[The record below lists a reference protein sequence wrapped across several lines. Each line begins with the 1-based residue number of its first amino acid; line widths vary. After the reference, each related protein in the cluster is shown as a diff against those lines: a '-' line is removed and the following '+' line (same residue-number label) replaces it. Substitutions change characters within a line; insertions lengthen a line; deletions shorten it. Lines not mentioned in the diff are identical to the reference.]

1 MHLPVTTAI
10 AASSVLSGA
19 RYDTSSYKTSD
30 ALSTYAPVLVMRQD
44 ASASRPQTTMASTV
58 RTTSVVSIT
67 SQSLSSTMVSVSDTK
82 TVASSLLPSA
92 PTTTAT
98 SHLGTSSVATE
109 TITSHSGTSSA
120 PMTTA
125 TSHAGTSS
133 AATSTPPTS
142 TPATSAPATSTPA
155 TSTSIKSVSTT
166 STAATYTVANST
178 AAASATHSAEPT
190 SGSTPWAT
198 KGKIAGIVVGSVLG
212 LVFLGLLGY
221 ALFAASRGINVTH
234 TVIVTP
240 TVTVG
245 VKSPPVGASTTEYE
259 RGTSFSMSQPLAT
272 TAITDNFPLST
283 TAPNQEDTASGSSNL
298 GPMIGGT
305 VAVVG
310 GIMLIFLLY
319 KYCKRSKAKSSDVE
333 LGQLPSTRSRERQG
347 VSRSVPMSH
356 NYGVNPIA
364 VANAMNWQD
373 SKGVQHEARD
383 TARGAGKASTL
394 DIRQSDLAQA
404 QGWDRPFDADGFQV
418 SRTYGGSSTGPSS
431 RVRLPKHVPPRKPV
445 PAAHPVGVAA
455 ELTDRA
461 TIWLGILVTK
471 RQYFV
476 ITILYSEQNE
486 TRIGSGVDWIRAQ
499 NAEPQNAED
508 RKIGPIPLPLFIAI
522 CIFGPSMVSFFCW
535 FIYQNTVKRA
545 QNKKLRAEREQER
558 IAEEKLMETH
568 INHFLTNEVPAG
580 RR

>member
-1 MHLPVTTAI
+1 MSQSGGMTGFTWPSRAGSSPSHATPSS
-10 AASSVLSGA
+10 SSVLI
-19 RYDTSSYKTSD
+19 
-30 ALSTYAPVLVMRQD
+30 LSPAMTPT
-44 ASASRPQTTMASTV
+44 ASATDAPLS
-58 RTTSVVSIT
+58 
-67 SQSLSSTMVSVSDTK
+67 SLSAAVS
-82 TVASSLLPSA
+82 
-92 PTTTAT
+92 AT
-98 SHLGTSSVATE
+98 SGSNSS
-109 TITSHSGTSSA
+109 SSS
-120 PMTTA
+120 TA
-125 TSHAGTSS
+125 S
-133 AATSTPPTS
+133 PTS
-142 TPATSAPATSTPA
+142 TGLQR
-155 TSTSIKSVSTT
+155 TT
-166 STAATYTVANST
+166 HVQ
-178 AAASATHSAEPT
+178 
-190 SGSTPWAT
+190 
-198 KGKIAGIVVGSVLG
+198 
-212 LVFLGLLGY
+212 
-221 ALFAASRGINVTH
+221 VTH

-445 PAAHPVGVAA
+445 PAAHPVGKQRHDTQHISPVSP
-455 ELTDRA
+455 LTEEEARHRGPTD
-461 TIWLGILVTK
+461 
-471 RQYFV
+471 
-476 ITILYSEQNE
+476 YSKV
-486 TRIGSGVDWIRAQ
+486 S
-499 NAEPQNAED
+499 
-508 RKIGPIPLPLFIAI
+508 PLNSP
-522 CIFGPSMVSFFCW
+522 
-535 FIYQNTVKRA
+535 T
-545 QNKKLRAEREQER
+545 
-558 IAEEKLMETH
+558 
-568 INHFLTNEVPAG
+568 G
-580 RR
+580 RRSGWAS